1 MGVFF
6 YLFIKNSF
14 LRNII
19 IHYQNNPVST
29 AIALD
34 RRSTPVLHTSGDSK
48 LSQAT
53 SGDSNLDNPNRP
65 TDWTKIKNKLLD
77 SYSWHDS
84 WECFILY
91 ISII

>member
-6 YLFIKNSF
+6 YLFIKISY

-34 RRSTPVLHTSGDSK
+34 RCATGVPHTLEDPKISK
-48 LSQAT
+48 PKLAL
-53 SGDSNLDNPNRP
+53 SNLGFSDIP
-65 TDWTKIKNKLLD
+65 TDRTK
-77 SYSWHDS
+77 
-84 WECFILY
+84 
-91 ISII
+91 

>member
-48 LSQAT
+48 LSKAT
-53 SGDSNLDNPNRP
+53 LEDPNLDNPNRP
-65 TDWTKIKNKLLD
+65 TRPDKIKNKLLD
-77 SYSWHDS
+77 SNYWHDS
-84 WECFILY
+84 CEYFILY

>member
-6 YLFIKNSF
+6 YLFIKISY

-34 RRSTPVLHTSGDSK
+34 RRSTPVPRTLEDPKISK
-48 LSQAT
+48 AKLAL
-53 SGDSNLDNPNRP
+53 SNLGFSDIP
-65 TDWTKIKNKLLD
+65 TDRTK
-77 SYSWHDS
+77 
-84 WECFILY
+84 
-91 ISII
+91 

>member
-6 YLFIKNSF
+6 YLFIKISY

-34 RRSTPVLHTSGDSK
+34 RCATGVLHTSGDSK
-48 LSQAT
+48 LSQAKL
-53 SGDSNLDNPNRP
+53 DDPNLDNPDIP
-65 TDWTKIKNKLLD
+65 TDRTK
-77 SYSWHDS
+77 
-84 WECFILY
+84 
-91 ISII
+91 

>member
-6 YLFIKNSF
+6 YLFIKVSY

-34 RRSTPVLHTSGDSK
+34 RRSTPALHTSGDSK

-53 SGDSNLDNPNRP
+53 LVFSNLGFADIP
-65 TDWTKIKNKLLD
+65 TDRTK
-77 SYSWHDS
+77 
-84 WECFILY
+84 
-91 ISII
+91 